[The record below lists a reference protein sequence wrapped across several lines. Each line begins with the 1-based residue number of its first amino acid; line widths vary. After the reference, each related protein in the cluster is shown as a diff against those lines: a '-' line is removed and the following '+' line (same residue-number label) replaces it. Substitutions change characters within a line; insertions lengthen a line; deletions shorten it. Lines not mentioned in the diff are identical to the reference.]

1 MRHQRGSAL
10 ILTLLL
16 AIAATTAVLTMA
28 NLTSQ
33 NSKQESNREYQVKA
47 RYGIEGA
54 VARVE
59 QSFNDGTISL
69 GSNTSYTIGGV
80 TWTTNTTDNSGT
92 LSKSYKVTVSGRVG
106 GKDYARSFVIGN
118 PYERG
123 PFHFALYTTKNLSL
137 GQQLTTSSSP
147 AGSLASDGNI
157 DITANSCV
165 VGGNVEVRGNVTQS
179 KTWTVSG
186 TTKTVSAIPAGGTI
200 TTTNYTSSANRILVT
215 GTLAGMTFAASNELY
230 SRTGAL
236 TISGVVRNK
245 GTIFVNGDVTIS
257 ADITYFDSNAALAV
271 IATGKITVL
280 STVNNL
286 AGMYWAGNDITLSTS
301 AATLTAP
308 KTVFVTKN
316 NLLLNRPLNITYD
329 NRAVLSQQFGYDM
342 KLPRYWP

>member
-33 NSKQESNREYQVKA
+33 NAKQESTREFAAKA

-54 VARVE
+54 LARVE

-69 GSNTSYTIGGV
+69 GSNVSYTIGGI

-92 LSKSYKVTVSGRVG
+92 LSKSYKVSVSGRVG
-106 GKDYARSFVIGN
+106 GKDYVRTFVIGN

-123 PFHFALYTTKNLSL
+123 PFHFALYTAKNLSL
-137 GQQLTTSSSP
+137 TQQISTSTSP
-147 AGSLASDGNI
+147 AGSIAVDGNI
-157 DITANSCV
+157 DVNANSCS
-165 VGGNVEVRGNVTQS
+165 VGGNVELKGSLTQS
-179 KTWTVSG
+179 KSWTVGG
-186 TTKTVSAIPAGGTI
+186 TTKNVSSIPSIGTI

-215 GTLAGMTFAASNELY
+215 ATLAGITFAASPELY
-230 SRTGAL
+230 SRAGAL
-236 TISGVVRNK
+236 TISGIVRNK
-245 GTIFVNGDVTIS
+245 GVIFVNGDVTIA
-257 ADITYFDSNAALAV
+257 ADVTYFDSSSALSV
-271 IATGKITVL
+271 IATGKITILGTVL
-280 STVNNL
+280 NL
-286 AGMYWAGNDITLSTS
+286 AGMYWAGNDITLSTGVT
-301 AATLTAP
+301 TLNAP
-308 KTVFVTKN
+308 KTVLATKGT
-316 NLLLNRPLNITYD
+316 LILNRPLNITYD